1 MQISVNNKDFSL
13 YINHDEIQRSLL
25 EMALKI
31 NDEYHGKT
39 PLIIGVLN
47 GAFMVVSDLVKK
59 ISIGCEVTFMRVS
72 SYAGTESS
80 GQMQQVLGLKEN
92 IAGRDLIIVEDI
104 IDTGLTMQY
113 LLEELKQQDPS
124 SIKIATLLFK
134 KEALQVD
141 IKPDYVGFEI
151 PRKFV
156 LGYGLDYDG
165 AGRNLPDI
173 YAEKE

>member
-25 EMALKI
+25 EIAGKI
-31 NDEYHGKT
+31 NNEYHGKT
-39 PLIIGVLN
+39 PLIVGVLN

-59 ISIGCEVTFMRVS
+59 VSIDCEVTFMRVS

-92 IAGRDLIIVEDI
+92 IGGRDLIIVEDI

-113 LLEELKQQDPS
+113 LLEELKQLNPS
-124 SIKIATLLFK
+124 SVKIATLLFK

-173 YAEKE
+173 YAETE